1 MGAVWR
7 FSLYLE
13 LSFKFGGVNLKRNR
27 FFFML
32 IVIMAIVLAACT
44 NNSGPNEVTESPKP
58 SAVVE
63 EAPIDGTA
71 SKEAPM
77 LAELV
82 SAGTLPPLAERLP
95 VQDDIKIEEVV
106 EEIGQYGGEWKMPW
120 TGPDDKWAVGQ
131 PTEEALFRFNKEGDK
146 VEPNVAKGYE
156 VNADSTVF
164 TIHLREGMK
173 WSDGVPFTADDVLFY
188 WEHMLT
194 KETFGKKIYDAYYSV
209 DPATG
214 DKALAEVKKVDDY
227 TFTVTHK
234 YPSVQFLER
243 VAIDNKWFFAPAHFH
258 KTILPEFVGEDKTLE
273 ITKQWGY
280 EDPKVFLVE
289 TGYYFW
295 LHSQIP
301 TLRAWVAKTDPNSD
315 QFIMERNPYFWKTDK
330 EGKQLP
336 YIDRIVATKIQDPSQ
351 KVLGTLA
358 GDYNLLAFDSKDFTV
373 LKENEKRGDFRI
385 IPWTQPAW
393 SSAGIQL
400 NQTTEDPNLRKLF
413 QDIRFR
419 EAISVGVN
427 RVEISE
433 IVSNGLAEPVQAS
446 VPEGVIG
453 YQEGWANQW
462 TEFDPERANQ
472 LLDEI
477 GLTKRDKE
485 NFRTY
490 EDGSDLTLTI
500 IESNTD
506 TEAFLELLKKYYE
519 DMGLKTN
526 IKIVDQGTHFEMK
539 YANQVPMTTENISVA
554 NVAFRPDTLVPL
566 RVITPWFG
574 HYGLYS
580 SSGGKEGVKPEGDVA
595 LILEYWDKIKAS
607 KSVDEINQ
615 LSNEIVKLHQK
626 NQWVIGYAGPTPVL
640 VVASNSI
647 HNIPTD
653 AVWADEYRSL
663 GQGHPSQFFIKQ

>member
-1 MGAVWR
+1 
-7 FSLYLE
+7 
-13 LSFKFGGVNLKRNR
+13 
-27 FFFML
+27 ML

-44 NNSGPNEVTESPKP
+44 NNSGPNEAKESPKP

-63 EAPIDGTA
+63 EAPIDGTG

-95 VQDDIKIEEVV
+95 VQDDIKIEDVV

-120 TGPDDKWAVGQ
+120 TGPGDKWAVGQ

-373 LKENEKRGDFRI
+373 LKENEKKGDYRI

-400 NQTTEDPNLRKLF
+400 NQTTEDPKLRKLF

-419 EAISVGVN
+419 EALSVGVN
-427 RVEISE
+427 RVEITE

-477 GLTKRDKE
+477 GLAKRDKD

-490 EDGSDLTLTI
+490 EDGSDLTLTV

-640 VVASNSI
+640 VIASNSI

-663 GQGHPSQFFIKQ
+663 GQGHPSQFFIKP